1 MLRLEGPRLAEVADQ
16 YQCRFGF
23 TRWPAASLRR
33 SAEAAR
39 LVASHL
45 WAEVDGGYQ
54 FHEFLQ
60 RNPTREQVESE
71 RAASAERQRRAR
83 DAARAKREEE
93 RSNVTHL
100 SRR

>member
-39 LVASHL
+39 LVGSRYLKNGRWVLIMLARKIRGPAHRFAL
-45 WAEVDGGYQ
+45 L
-54 FHEFLQ
+54 FHIPL
-60 RNPTREQVESE
+60 
-71 RAASAERQRRAR
+71 A
-83 DAARAKREEE
+83 
-93 RSNVTHL
+93 
-100 SRR
+100 